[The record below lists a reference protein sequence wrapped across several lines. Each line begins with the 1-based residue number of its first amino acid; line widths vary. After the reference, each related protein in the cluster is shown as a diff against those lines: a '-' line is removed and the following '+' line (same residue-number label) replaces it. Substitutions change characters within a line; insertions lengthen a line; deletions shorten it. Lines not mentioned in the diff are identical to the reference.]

1 MKKLQNSELL
11 KSIIKA
17 IYITA
22 SRRTAPTFAVAVIG
36 AITKTLEQRY
46 GFLKNI
52 KFNEEGGSED
62 FVMVDGKVDSIEPFI
77 IAKSIE
83 NIVQVVYL
91 DLREKAG
98 FFFIKELMRNAGEN
112 VISNLKDIGV
122 DLELIQIQ
130 QHYLYRRQSRG
141 TKNKSINGQ
150 EQIDNVSLLGYSF
163 DKVSNWEFDT
173 KNKTC
178 IIYDKN
184 GKELDRLNLD
194 TIVRKYISSISED
207 SGSNVTDENKEEIKK
222 IELTKKEFELLNM
235 IQSQDTDFESAS
247 ALLHMS
253 QGELEDTIRKLL
265 TLELLHYVSSDE
277 VALTEI
283 GIEYLKQRK
292 KVVQTV

>member
-1 MKKLQNSELL
+1 MSKMQNSDLL

-22 SRRTAPTFAVAVIG
+22 SRRTAPSFAIAVIG

-46 GFLKNI
+46 DFLKNI
-52 KFNEEGGSED
+52 EFSEEGGSED
-62 FVMVDGKVDSIEPFI
+62 FVKIDTKVNSIEPFI
-77 IAKSIE
+77 IAKAIE

-112 VISNLKDIGV
+112 IISNLKDIGV

-141 TKNKSINGQ
+141 TKDKSVNGQ
-150 EQIDNVSLLGYSF
+150 EQLDNVSLLGYSW
-163 DKVSNWEFDT
+163 KNVSNWEFDT

-178 IIYDKN
+178 VIYDKN
-184 GKELDRLNLD
+184 GTELDRLNLD
-194 TIVRKYISSISED
+194 TIVRNYISAISID
-207 SGSNVTDENKEEIKK
+207 GSNITDENKEEIKK
-222 IELTKKEFELLNM
+222 IELSKKEFELLNM

-247 ALLHMS
+247 AILHMS

-265 TLELLHYVSSDE
+265 TNEMLHYVSSDE

-283 GIEYLKQRK
+283 GIEYLKERK
-292 KVVQTV
+292 KVIQTA

>member
-1 MKKLQNSELL
+1 MSKMQNSDIL

-17 IYITA
+17 IYITS
-22 SRRTAPTFAVAVIG
+22 SRRTAPSFAIAVIG

-46 GFLKNI
+46 EFLKNVE
-52 KFNEEGGSED
+52 FSEEGGAED
-62 FVMVDGKVDSIEPFI
+62 FVTIDNRVNSIEPFI
-77 IAKSIE
+77 IAKAIE

-141 TKNKSINGQ
+141 SKDILVKDQ
-150 EQIDNVSLLGYSF
+150 EQLDNVSLLGYSW
-163 DKVSNWEFDT
+163 KNVSNWEFDT

-178 IIYDKN
+178 VIYDKK
-184 GKELDRLNLD
+184 GQELDRLNLD
-194 TIVRKYISSISED
+194 TIVRNYISSISDD
-207 SGSNVTDENKEEIKK
+207 SKNVTDENKEEIRK
-222 IELTKKEFELLNM
+222 IELSKKEFELLDM
-235 IQSQDTDFESAS
+235 IQSQDTDFESAT

-253 QGELEDTIRKLL
+253 QQELEDTIRKLL
-265 TLELLHYVSSDE
+265 TTELLHYVSSDE

-283 GIEYLKQRK
+283 GIEYLKERK
-292 KVVQTV
+292 KVTQIA

>member
-1 MKKLQNSELL
+1 MPKLQNSDLL

-22 SRRTAPTFAVAVIG
+22 SRRTAPSFAIAVIG

-46 GFLKNI
+46 EFLKNVV
-52 KFNEEGGSED
+52 FREEGGAED
-62 FVMVDGKVDSIEPFI
+62 FVTIDNKVNSIEPFI
-77 IAKSIE
+77 IAKAIE

-141 TKNKSINGQ
+141 SKDKLVKGQ
-150 EQIDNVSLLGYSF
+150 EQIDNVSLLGYSW
-163 DKVSNWEFDT
+163 KNVSNWEFDT

-178 IIYDKN
+178 VIYDKK
-184 GKELDRLNLD
+184 GQELDRLNLD
-194 TIVRKYISSISED
+194 TIVRNYISSITDD
-207 SGSNVTDENKEEIKK
+207 SQKVTDENKEEIRK
-222 IELTKKEFELLNM
+222 IQLSKKEFELLNM
-235 IQSQDTDFESAS
+235 IQSQDTDFESAT

-253 QGELEDTIRKLL
+253 QQELEDTIRKLL
-265 TLELLHYVSSDE
+265 TTELLHYVSSDE

-283 GIEYLKQRK
+283 GIEYLKERK
-292 KVVQTV
+292 KVTQIA

>member
-1 MKKLQNSELL
+1 MSKLQNSDLL

-22 SRRTAPTFAVAVIG
+22 SRRTAPNFAIAVIG

-46 GFLKNI
+46 DFLKNVE
-52 KFNEEGGSED
+52 FSQEGGRED
-62 FVMVDGKVDSIEPFI
+62 FVKIDNKVNSIEPFV
-77 IAKSIE
+77 IAKAIE

-141 TKNKSINGQ
+141 SKDKLIKGQ
-150 EQIDNVSLLGYSF
+150 EQLDNVSLLGYSWNN
-163 DKVSNWEFDT
+163 VSNWEFDT

-178 IIYDKN
+178 VIYDKS
-184 GKELDRLNLD
+184 GQELDRLNLD
-194 TIVRKYISSISED
+194 TIVRNYISNISEE
-207 SGSNVTDENKEEIKK
+207 GSNVTDENKEEIRK
-222 IELTKKEFELLNM
+222 IELSKKEFELLNM
-235 IQSQDTDFESAS
+235 IQSQDTDFESAT

-265 TLELLHYVSSDE
+265 TNELLHYVSSDE
-277 VALTEI
+277 VALSEI
-283 GIEYLKQRK
+283 GIEYLKERR
-292 KVVQTV
+292 KVVQTA

>member
-1 MKKLQNSELL
+1 MPKLQNSDLL

-22 SRRTAPTFAVAVIG
+22 SRRTAPSFAIAVIG

-46 GFLKNI
+46 EFLKNVV
-52 KFNEEGGSED
+52 FREEGGSED
-62 FVMVDGKVDSIEPFI
+62 FVTIDNKVNSIEPFI
-77 IAKSIE
+77 IAKAIE

-141 TKNKSINGQ
+141 SKDKLVKGQ
-150 EQIDNVSLLGYSF
+150 EQIDNVSLLGYSW
-163 DKVSNWEFDT
+163 KNVSNWEFDT

-178 IIYDKN
+178 VIYDKK
-184 GKELDRLNLD
+184 GQELDRLNLD
-194 TIVRKYISSISED
+194 TIVRNYISSISDD
-207 SGSNVTDENKEEIKK
+207 SKNVTDENKEEIRK
-222 IELTKKEFELLNM
+222 IELSKKEFELLNM
-235 IQSQDTDFESAS
+235 IQSQDTDFESATT
-247 ALLHMS
+247 LLHMS
-253 QGELEDTIRKLL
+253 QQELEDTIRKLL
-265 TLELLHYVSSDE
+265 TTELLHYVSSDE

-283 GIEYLKQRK
+283 GIEYLKERK
-292 KVVQTV
+292 KVTQIA

>member
-1 MKKLQNSELL
+1 MSKLQNSDLL

-22 SRRTAPTFAVAVIG
+22 SRRTAPSFAIAVIG

-46 GFLKNI
+46 KFLKNI
-52 KFNEEGGSED
+52 SFSEEGGAED
-62 FVMVDGKVDSIEPFI
+62 FVTVDKKVDNIESFI
-77 IAKSIE
+77 IAKAIE

-98 FFFIKELMRNAGEN
+98 FFFIKELIRNAGEN

-130 QHYLYRRQSRG
+130 QHYLYRRQSRTSKG
-141 TKNKSINGQ
+141 KIDNGQ
-150 EQIDNVSLLGYSF
+150 EQLDNISLLGYSW
-163 DKVSNWEFDT
+163 KNVSNWEFDA

-178 IIYDKN
+178 TIYDKS
-184 GKELDRLNLD
+184 GKQLDQLNLD
-194 TIVRKYISSISED
+194 TIVRNYISTISDD
-207 SGSNVTDENKEEIKK
+207 SSNITDENKEEIKK
-222 IELTKKEFELLNM
+222 IELSKKEFELLNM
-235 IQSQDTDFESAS
+235 IQSQDIDFESAS

-253 QGELEDTIRKLL
+253 QEDLENTIRKLL
-265 TLELLHYVSSDE
+265 TNELLHYVSSDE

-283 GIEYLKQRK
+283 GIQYLKERK
-292 KVVQTV
+292 KVTQMA

>member
-1 MKKLQNSELL
+1 MSKLQNSDLL
-11 KSIIKA
+11 RSIIKA

-22 SRRTAPTFAVAVIG
+22 SRRTAPTFAIAVIG

-46 GFLKNI
+46 DFLKNI
-52 KFNEEGGSED
+52 EFSEEGGTED
-62 FVMVDGKVDSIEPFI
+62 FVTIDGKVNSIEPFI
-77 IAKSIE
+77 IAKAIE

-98 FFFIKELMRNAGEN
+98 FFFIKELMRNAGEK

-141 TKNKSINGQ
+141 TGDKKIKDK
-150 EQIDNVSLLGYSF
+150 EQLDNVSLLGYSW
-163 DKVSNWEFDT
+163 KNVSNWEFDT

-178 IIYDKN
+178 VIYDKK
-184 GKELDRLNLD
+184 GAELDRLNLD
-194 TIVRKYISSISED
+194 TIVRNYISAISED
-207 SGSNVTDENKEEIKK
+207 GSNITDENKEEIKK
-222 IELTKKEFELLNM
+222 IELSKKEFELLNM

-247 ALLHMS
+247 ALLNMS
-253 QGELEDTIRKLL
+253 QDELEDTIRKLL
-265 TLELLHYVSSDE
+265 TNELLHYVSSDE

-283 GIEYLKQRK
+283 GIEYLKERK
-292 KVVQTV
+292 KVTQMA

>member
-1 MKKLQNSELL
+1 MPKLQNSDLL

-22 SRRTAPTFAVAVIG
+22 SRRTAPSFAIAVIG
-36 AITKTLEQRY
+36 AITKTLEQRFD
-46 GFLKNI
+46 FLKNVV
-52 KFNEEGGSED
+52 FREEGGSED
-62 FVMVDGKVDSIEPFI
+62 FVTIDNKVDSIEPFI
-77 IAKSIE
+77 IAKAIE

-141 TKNKSINGQ
+141 SKDKLVKGQ
-150 EQIDNVSLLGYSF
+150 KQIDNVSLLGYSW
-163 DKVSNWEFDT
+163 KNVSNWEFDT

-178 IIYDKN
+178 VIYDKK
-184 GKELDRLNLD
+184 GQELDRLNLD
-194 TIVRKYISSISED
+194 TIVRNYISSITDD
-207 SGSNVTDENKEEIKK
+207 SQKVTDENKDEIRK
-222 IELTKKEFELLNM
+222 IELSKNEFELLNM

-253 QGELEDTIRKLL
+253 QKELEDTIRKLL
-265 TLELLHYVSSDE
+265 SSELLHYVSSDE

-283 GIEYLKQRK
+283 GIEYLKERK
-292 KVVQTV
+292 KITQIA